1 MRQDD
6 ALLLDMWIA
15 ARKIQDFTKNASFD
29 DFKTNT
35 MMQSAVLREIQVIG
49 EAARIVS
56 EDAQTR
62 YSGIPWRVIAGMRN
76 RVIHEYFDI
85 RLNVIWAVVQTDIP
99 DLLLHLH
106 AVLPPPKIEGDS

>member
-35 MMQSAVLREIQVIG
+35 MMQSAVLREIQVL
-49 EAARIVS
+49 V
-56 EDAQTR
+56 
-62 YSGIPWRVIAGMRN
+62 
-76 RVIHEYFDI
+76 
-85 RLNVIWAVVQTDIP
+85 RLRGLFLKMHKPATVAF
-99 DLLLHLH
+99 LG
-106 AVLPPPKIEGDS
+106 A